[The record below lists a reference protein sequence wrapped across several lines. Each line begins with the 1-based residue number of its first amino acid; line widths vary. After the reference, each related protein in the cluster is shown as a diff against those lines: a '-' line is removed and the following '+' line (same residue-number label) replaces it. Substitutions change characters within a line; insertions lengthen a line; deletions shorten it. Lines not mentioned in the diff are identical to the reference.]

1 MNAIF
6 LPVPKCG
13 SSSFRDLFKN
23 FRNHND
29 FIIATVA
36 DKPVEIDRDRL
47 GLTLKK
53 DISESVF
60 DSLFKFSVVRN
71 PFSRVLSAYLN
82 ILKKPVDN
90 FKQFIIEEFVNINIE
105 NDLFYMDFQDYRSF
119 QSSKEFSFYD
129 DRIACPQKPKE
140 NIAFHCSSILNCKF
154 FIQNADFIGKLENLQ
169 EDFDFICDKID
180 MPRQKLPHRNKS
192 KHKHYTEYYDDE
204 TREIVAQK
212 YAKDIQYFDYKF
224 GD

>member
-1 MNAIF
+1 M
-6 LPVPKCG
+6 
-13 SSSFRDLFKN
+13 
-23 FRNHND
+23 
-29 FIIATVA
+29 
-36 DKPVEIDRDRL
+36 
-47 GLTLKK
+47 
-53 DISESVF
+53 
-60 DSLFKFSVVRN
+60 FKFSVVRN

-105 NDLFYMDFQDYRSF
+105 NDLFYMDFQDYRNF